1 MSMKTNAQSLGAVM
15 AAASAAPALLS
26 GSPAGDRQGGQ
37 TGRRRSWVVGSLVA
51 LLALAATFVQ
61 PASADA
67 ATHVGMSEP
76 RVIST
81 EASPSG
87 SRATLGVRVRSATDV
102 KQVRIYLFT
111 TSASKEKRTV
121 IGHLSKGTSN
131 DGSWT
136 GTATFSDA
144 EAGSW
149 RIGKVRVLGRQYRLL
164 RSKTIAK
171 NTAAV
176 LVVYNRQVAL
186 IANGRT
192 HGPESARTTK
202 FALRMRSD
210 NDAYPYQD
218 VAVRLSA
225 EFRRPSGTAFLRRIG
240 TRTDENGEAVVT
252 FGPYHMA
259 RVRSLAIELPDPSGG
274 TFSIFF
280 DLR

>member
-1 MSMKTNAQSLGAVM
+1 MSMKTLAQCVGAVM
-15 AAASAAPALLS
+15 AAASATPALLS
-26 GSPAGDRQGGQ
+26 GLPARDRQGGQ
-37 TGRRRSWVVGSLVA
+37 PGRRRSWVVGSLVP
-51 LLALAATFVQ
+51 LLALAATLVQ

-67 ATHVGMSEP
+67 ATHVGISEP

-87 SRATLGVRVRSATDV
+87 SRATLGVRVRSATNV

-111 TSASKEKRTV
+111 TSASMEKRTV
-121 IGHLSKGTSN
+121 IGHLSKGTNN

-136 GTATFSDA
+136 GTTTFSDV

-149 RIGKVRVLGRQYRLL
+149 RIGKVRVLGSQYRLL
-164 RSKTIAK
+164 RSKTIPK

-176 LVVYNRQVAL
+176 LVVYHREVAL

-192 HGPESARTTK
+192 RGPESARTTK

-210 NDAYPYQD
+210 NVAYPDQN
-218 VAVRLSA
+218 VPVRLSA
-225 EFRRPSGTAFLRRIG
+225 EFRRPSGTTFLRRIE
-240 TRTDENGEAVVT
+240 TRTDENGKAVVT

-259 RVRSLAIELPDPSGG
+259 RVRSLTIELPDPGGG